1 MGMIYAPSNII
12 PNGALINNVCYINQS
27 TKPTTR
33 PDGSGLVARDR
44 WYNSANGTDFYWNGD
59 TWYSQSKVSYLSGTM
74 PNVANTVIELGSVQ
88 GVSDFIQIQIFRDY
102 RGAKMYNLHWH
113 FATGFTGSWQ
123 RLDAQEEVGFYG
135 HEGFWLE
142 VKYDSSTYTIF
153 FRLAGQGNGGYP
165 YTVKFVFNSPDNEFT
180 PLNTSSIDT
189 TVTSFYPLSG
199 FRYANGFTFSKQI
212 IECSNG
218 IRSPWNTNLIISPR
232 GTGALV
238 TQTPDNTATGGNA
251 RGTRAI
257 DLQLQRL
264 LASQVASGDNS
275 LLAGKNSTASG
286 INSIALGENATSN
299 GIDAVV
305 FSNSNSRS
313 ISGVLLLP
321 QNILQ
326 DKYQAGFLVLGK
338 QTTNAT
344 ITTLTSDANAPST
357 TNQLTL
363 NNNSTLAFS
372 GRIVAAITN
381 GGNSSYWEF
390 KGLIKRGA
398 NAAATSLVGLVT
410 TTLISQDSG
419 ASSWVVTISADT
431 TNGCLKVEFTGQ
443 SSTTIRVNC
452 TLQFNEVSY

>member
-1 MGMIYAPSNII
+1 MGMIYAPPSII

-59 TWYSQSKVSYLSGTM
+59 TWYSQSKVSYVSGTM
-74 PNVANTVIELGSVQ
+74 PNVSNTVIELGSFS
-88 GVSDFIQIQIFRDY
+88 GVSDFVQIQIFREY
-102 RGAKMYNLHWH
+102 RGAKIYNLHWH
-113 FATGFTGSWQ
+113 YATGFTGSWQ

-135 HEGFWLE
+135 HEGCWLE
-142 VKYDSSTYTIF
+142 VKYDISIYKIF

-189 TVTSFYPLSG
+189 TVTSFYSLSS
-199 FRYANGFTFSKQI
+199 FRYSNGVTFSKQI
-212 IECSNG
+212 IECSKG
-218 IRSPWNTNLIISPR
+218 IRSPWNTNLIISPS

-238 TQTPDNTATGGNA
+238 TQTPDNTVNGGNA

-286 INSIALGENATSN
+286 SNSIALGENATSN
-299 GIDAVV
+299 GIDSVV